1 LGLFGGPSGSGTSST
16 PSNSTAQAYQPQFQP
31 QADQSAFNNLNVLN
45 NAYAAGTTPGQIAAP
60 LALTAAQGIV
70 NNPYAATATQGA
82 MAASNL
88 GQPYGD
94 QLLNQGA
101 SAGAQALSTGFDPQQ
116 ALYNQQSAAN
126 LNQQNAINAMSGVA
140 GTPYGAGVTGQNQ
153 TNFNNQWLNQALAR
167 QAQGVQ
173 TAQGAANL
181 GTTGLNTIAQTS
193 GLPYSAAN
201 AQGANSL
208 NALSSYLP
216 IGNSQYQIPQQ
227 AISDALQ
234 YMGFGQGA
242 SQLAGNLGQMGT
254 NQLYQG
260 LGGIGTGLGLATGLG
275 GGLGGAG
282 AADASTFLNP
292 GTDLGLTSGTLAD
305 PALTAGTGGGFLS
318 GIGDFFAGLTSIF

>member
-1 LGLFGGPSGSGTSST
+1 
-16 PSNSTAQAYQPQFQP
+16 
-31 QADQSAFNNLNVLN
+31 
-45 NAYAAGTTPGQIAAP
+45 
-60 LALTAAQGIV
+60 
-70 NNPYAATATQGA
+70 

-94 QLLNQGA
+94 ELLNQGITLGTSGTGLENYGLA
-101 SAGAQALSTGFDPQQ
+101 GLPAGAQALNTAFDPQQ
-116 ALYNQQSAAN
+116 SLYNAQSGQ
-126 LNQQNAINAMSGVA
+126 LQDQQNAINAMSGVA
-140 GTPYGAGVTGQNQ
+140 GTPYGAGVTGQNMQ
-153 TNFNNQWLNQALAR
+153 NFNNQWLNQALAR
-167 QAQGVQ
+167 QG
-173 TAQGAANL
+173 QGAQTYGAIGQGAGQDLSVAGNLATTGANL

-208 NALSSYLP
+208 NALSSYVP

-227 AISDALQ
+227 ALSDALS
-234 YMGFGQGA
+234 YMGYGTAA

-260 LGGIGTGLGLATGLG
+260 LGGIGTGLGLATGANALG
-275 GGLGGAG
+275 GGAG
-282 AADASTFLNP
+282 AADASTFFNP
-292 GTDLGLTSGTLAD
+292 GTDVGLTSGTLAD